1 MPERAYSGGSTG
13 LSDFKQVALLGEGA
27 YSAVYKVLRD
37 CTGEIIDAAN
47 QMMNAGQKLTVDDM
61 LEEIEA
67 EAAPRIPE
75 HHPEREWQKQGLMIN
90 ALAHAARWAASDA
103 MDGSTPSADNA
114 EASERGEEPEAPAQ
128 GEEVIIQAL
137 IDSLRPM
144 LRTFL
149 AQTRRKPRHSD
160 EELKKWQT
168 KEAAQKAETATRA
181 LEHAIWNHHKT
192 IALNQDYDV
201 ISERCCESSLR
212 VFCQT
217 LFTNKILPEGLLREF
232 QKDFEDNDLKPT
244 VTIYFKIPVEEAKRR
259 IKERARFFEQD
270 IVAEE
275 SEYLRN
281 LEKEYDL
288 IYGADRPDVVPI
300 EAAVPEGPDSCQLP
314 CRKRPAVLGKGVPV
328 ALQPALRSEPQALRD

>member
-1 MPERAYSGGSTG
+1 
-13 LSDFKQVALLGEGA
+13 
-27 YSAVYKVLRD
+27 
-37 CTGEIIDAAN
+37 
-47 QMMNAGQKLTVDDM
+47 
-61 LEEIEA
+61 
-67 EAAPRIPE
+67 
-75 HHPEREWQKQGLMIN
+75 MIN

-149 AQTRRKPRHSD
+149 AQTRRKPRKLFVVCDGTIGSGKTTLLNEIEEDRPAGVVIHREPVEEKYEKTWWPLLTQFYHAM

-300 EAAVPEGPDSCQLP
+300 EAAVPEGPVGDMRSAVVEALETNRTRLTRHLEDQKFESPHRELDKIISWF
-314 CRKRPAVLGKGVPV
+314 RKRNTA
-328 ALQPALRSEPQALRD
+328 SSC